1 MSLAPRERIPVAVLG
16 ATGAVGQAFVR
27 LLADHPWFR
36 LAEVAA
42 SERSAGKSYAEAA
55 RWSGDGLDQ
64 DAARLS
70 VLPCI
75 STEVR
80 APIIF
85 SALDSNVAGTVE
97 EEFAADGRFVLTNA
111 RNHRMDP
118 DVPILVAEVN
128 ATHLPVLKFQQRQRG
143 WSGGIIA
150 NGNCASIVVAMALA
164 PLQAAFGV
172 RNVFLATLQAL
183 SGAGYPGVPSLDI
196 VGNIIPFIG
205 GGEEEKIEREVPK
218 MLGTLVEGRM
228 IPAPMTVSAQVHRV
242 PVEHGHTASMAIAL
256 EGSATPE
263 EVRRAIKDWAPLPGI
278 TKLPSAPPEALVIL
292 EGEDRPQPRRD
303 ADRGRGMTITIGRIR
318 SDPIFDVRLVA
329 CGHNIVRGAAGAS
342 ILNAELLAA
351 EGWIP
356 AASQVAK

>member
-1 MSLAPRERIPVAVLG
+1 
-16 ATGAVGQAFVR
+16 
-27 LLADHPWFR
+27 
-36 LAEVAA
+36 
-42 SERSAGKSYAEAA
+42 
-55 RWSGDGLDQ
+55 
-64 DAARLS
+64 
-70 VLPCI
+70 
-75 STEVR
+75 
-80 APIIF
+80 
-85 SALDSNVAGTVE
+85 
-97 EEFAADGRFVLTNA
+97 
-111 RNHRMDP
+111 
-118 DVPILVAEVN
+118 
-128 ATHLPVLKFQQRQRG
+128 
-143 WSGGIIA
+143 
-150 NGNCASIVVAMALA
+150 
-164 PLQAAFGV
+164 
-172 RNVFLATLQAL
+172 VFLATLQAL

-263 EVRRAIKDWAPLPGI
+263 EVRRAIKDWKPLPGI